1 MFSGVAST
9 TDSEEQQEAE
19 PLEGVGVTG
28 SENSRTLAFFL
39 SCHWSDHCR
48 GIYFF
53 SIYTME
59 LCKKKRNVDIMGCR
73 VHPIC
78 CYQGEG
84 IKVLPRPSRWQ
95 GGVRTLHPIP
105 GRLGGSV
112 G

>member
-1 MFSGVAST
+1 MFSGVASS

-53 SIYTME
+53 FYLHNGTMQE
-59 LCKKKRNVDIMGCR
+59 EKECR
-73 VHPIC
+73 
-78 CYQGEG
+78 YYGMQGTSHLL
-84 IKVLPRPSRWQ
+84 LPRRRHQ
-95 GGVRTLHPIP
+95 GIAKAI
-105 GRLGGSV
+105 
-112 G
+112 